1 MNTISLNLT
10 ITDDLYTRLNSF
22 VKELDKGSSNEFIV
36 EAIEQ
41 KLKSEKQQLRLELKE
56 GYQATKLEDMT
67 LVKEFEFAD
76 YEKIQ
81 P

>member
-76 YEKIQ
+76 YEKI
-81 P
+81 

>member
-10 ITDDLYTRLNSF
+10 MPDDLYVKLNSF
-22 VKELDKGSSNEFIV
+22 VKELDKGNSNDFIV

-41 KLKSEKQQLRLELKE
+41 KLKCETDQLRIKLIE
-56 GYQATKLEDMT
+56 GYQATKLEDMS

-76 YEKIQ
+76 YEKTK